1 MVKSWIHFPC
11 PLTYLFIKG
20 EKKKKRTGWVLSLFS
35 KTKKKKK
42 VLPYCLPSWRLKKG
56 EVIISIG
63 MIAWNELGVPHF
75 KVFLKKANLF
85 FIKAYNQFF
94 EAFFWRKF
102 KYSCKEPWNIG
113 KITTQNVCIG
123 FLYSSM
129 QLTIGDIHNIIIEK
143 SLLMI
148 LIKIT

>member
-1 MVKSWIHFPC
+1 
-11 PLTYLFIKG
+11 
-20 EKKKKRTGWVLSLFS
+20 LS
-35 KTKKKKK
+35 T
-42 VLPYCLPSWRLKKG
+42 
-56 EVIISIG
+56 
-63 MIAWNELGVPHF
+63 
-75 KVFLKKANLF
+75 FLKVEEGGSHLYWHDCMKWTWGSPFQGFFIFKSNLF

-129 QLTIGDIHNIIIEK
+129 QLTTGDIHNIIEK